1 MMPTRTRLRSRRRPG
16 QIRLHISPQRG
27 GALTRWR
34 LTGSLVT
41 AIPYRELRHVIGK
54 LSLWSGSPIE
64 LVLPVAEAPDGWR
77 ESWRVA
83 IDHVPDHHLEVSFDL
98 SKIVVARGRDT

>member
-1 MMPTRTRLRSRRRPG
+1 MRIHKTHRRSPG
-16 QIRLHISPQRG
+16 QIRLHITPQRG

-41 AIPYRELRHVIGK
+41 AIPYRELRHVFGK

-64 LVLPVAEAPDGWR
+64 IVLPAGNAPDTWR
-77 ESWRVA
+77 DSWETAIERV
-83 IDHVPDHHLEVSFDL
+83 PEPHLEVRFEL
-98 SKIVVARGRDT
+98 PKLRWRHG

>member
-1 MMPTRTRLRSRRRPG
+1 MRNHNTSKRRPG

-41 AIPYRELRHVIGK
+41 AVPSRELRHVFGK

-64 LVLPVAEAPDGWR
+64 LVLPAGSAPDTWR
-77 ESWRVA
+77 DFWSLA
-83 IDHVPDHHLEVSFDL
+83 IDRVPEPHLEVRFEL
-98 SKIVVARGRDT
+98 PKIRCRRGR